1 MVNSNQINYLLR
13 ESFAGFR
20 RRKLTTGVT
29 ILIMGAALLILALLT
44 LVTLNLGELLTSA
57 RANIDMRVFLKD
69 GLNSQEMAELQPRLI
84 VIPGVKD
91 VSFVS
96 SDVALQEFMAQLG
109 DDAMI
114 LDLLETNP
122 LPDSFLITFTPGSRS
137 LDSVRSIGAEIT
149 NWPQVGEI
157 IFNQGWI
164 DSLEKW
170 SLRFQVASLLVSLI
184 VFLAAVFVI
193 SNTVKLT
200 MASSS
205 RLIQVQKLVG
215 ATNGFIRAPY
225 LAEGMIQG
233 LLAGVLAMA
242 VLGGGSHLLTDRL
255 SGLVFFN
262 AAQIGGFILFCV
274 FLGLSGSWAAM
285 RKYLTLE
292 SGI

>member
-1 MVNSNQINYLLR
+1 MVNSNQMNYLLR
-13 ESFAGFR
+13 ESFAGFS

-44 LVTLNLGELLTSA
+44 LVTLNLGYLLDSA
-57 RANIDMRVFLKD
+57 RSNIDMRVFLQE
-69 GLNSQEMAELQPRLI
+69 GLDSEQVSQLQPRFV

-91 VSFVS
+91 VTFVS
-96 SDVALQEFMAQLG
+96 SEVALAEFRTQLG
-109 DDAMI
+109 DDADI
-114 LDLLETNP
+114 VDLLATNP
-122 LPDSFLITFTPGSRS
+122 LPDSFLITFTSGFRN
-137 LDSVRSIGAEIT
+137 LEAVNSIRDEISK
-149 NWPQVGEI
+149 WPEAGEI
-157 IFNQGWI
+157 MFNQGWV

-170 SLRFQVASLLVSLI
+170 ALRFQVASLIVGLI

-205 RLIQVQKLVG
+205 RVIQVQKLVG
-215 ATNGFIRAPY
+215 ATNSFIRAPF

-233 LLAGVLAMA
+233 LLAGILAMGVLA
-242 VLGGGSHLLTDRL
+242 VGSHVLMDRL
-255 SGLVFFN
+255 TGLVFFN
-262 AAQIGGFILFCV
+262 YTQIGGFIFFCV
-274 FLGLSGSWAAM
+274 ILGLSGSWAAM